1 MKLYVIQVVM
11 LADEKLP
18 SAESILV
25 EVTTPIIADINSDD
39 GRSITLLANLISIIK
54 DDADVSELCKQ
65 SVTLTLTQSSI
76 CESIHVK
83 LAICIF
89 CKLFVC
95 NIMSTN
101 IHNEGAHT
109 YTMIILLKI
118 ACRES
123 TYLM

>member
-1 MKLYVIQVVM
+1 M
-11 LADEKLP
+11 LADENLP
-18 SAESILV
+18 SAELILV
-25 EVTTPIIADINSDD
+25 EVITPILADINSDD
-39 GRSITLLANLISIIK
+39 GRSTTLLSNLISFIK

-65 SVTLTLTQSSI
+65 SVTLTLTQSSV
-76 CESIHVK
+76 CEPIHVK

-89 CKLFVC
+89 CKLFVGNMRSS
-95 NIMSTN
+95 NIR
-101 IHNEGAHT
+101 NEGANT